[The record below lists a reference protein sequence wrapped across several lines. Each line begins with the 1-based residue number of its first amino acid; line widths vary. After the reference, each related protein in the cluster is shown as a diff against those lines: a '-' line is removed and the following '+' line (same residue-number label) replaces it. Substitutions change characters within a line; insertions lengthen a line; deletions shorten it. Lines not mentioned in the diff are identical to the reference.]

1 LYRQIQASAADDWQA
16 FLSRGLYAQ
25 LVADSLV
32 VEHED
37 AALELAARPG
47 ARHVIQ
53 PRRIDF
59 VSYPYEWSFSQL
71 REAALLTLELQ
82 ARALAVG
89 MRLKD
94 ASAFNVQ
101 LERGRP
107 VLIDSLSFEVADPV
121 EPWPA
126 YRQFCEHFLA
136 PLALMAYRD
145 ARCGL
150 LLRDFVDGIPLN
162 FAARLLPGRTRFN
175 VGLGAHLHLHAR
187 AQGRGEA
194 AGGAPARQR
203 RVTLLGQQALL
214 DSLRR
219 TVEKLRWQPR
229 DSEWS
234 DYAATTSYSPAAA
247 AGKRSTVERLVEA
260 AGGTTVWDLGA
271 NTGDFS
277 RLAASIGRHV
287 IAFDLDAATVERNW
301 LQLRDAGIR
310 DVLPLVQD
318 LANPSPALGWALA
331 ERRSLLQRG
340 PADVAMALALL
351 HHLAIGRNVP
361 LPLISALVARLAG
374 RLILE
379 FVPKQDPMTQG
390 LLAARRDVFPD
401 YSVDGMRAAFA
412 PEWRIIEEA
421 PIEDSLR
428 TLFLMERRS
437 GSTAH
442 S

>member
-1 LYRQIQASAADDWQA
+1 MLYRQIHASAADDWEA
-16 FLSRGLYAQ
+16 FLSRGLYGQ
-25 LVADSLV
+25 LAADSLV

-37 AALELAARPG
+37 AALELAARAD
-47 ARHVIQ
+47 ARRVIR

-59 VSYPYEWSFSQL
+59 VSYPYEWSFTQL

-82 ARALAVG
+82 SRALAVG

-101 LERGRP
+101 LERGQAI
-107 VLIDSLSFEVADPV
+107 LIDSLSFEVADPTA
-121 EPWPA
+121 PWPA
-126 YRQFCEHFLA
+126 YRQFCEHFVA
-136 PLALMAYRD
+136 PLALIAYRD

-150 LLRDFVDGIPLN
+150 LLRDFVDGIPLEY
-162 FAARLLPGRTRFN
+162 AARLLPARTRFK
-175 VGLGAHLHLHAR
+175 VGLGAHIHLHAR
-187 AQGRGEA
+187 AQRRAQA
-194 AGGAPARQR
+194 AVDADARLR
-203 RVTLLGQQALL
+203 RVTPLGQAALL

-219 TVEKLRWQPR
+219 SVEKLRWQPR
-229 DSEWS
+229 GSEWS
-234 DYAATTSYSPAAA
+234 GYAATTSYSPRAAA
-247 AGKRSTVERLVEA
+247 AKRSLVERMVKA

-277 RLAASIGRHV
+277 RLAAAIGRRV

-301 LQLRDAGIR
+301 LQLRNAGIR

-331 ERRSLLQRG
+331 ERRSLLNRG
-340 PADVAMALALL
+340 PGDVAMALALI

-361 LPLISALVARLAG
+361 LPLISALFAGLATG
-374 RLILE
+374 LILE
-379 FVPKQDPMTQG
+379 FVPKEDPMTQR

-401 YSVDGMRAAFA
+401 YTIDGVRAAFA
-412 PEWRIIEEA
+412 ADWRIIEEV

-428 TLFLMERRS
+428 SLFRMERRS
-437 GSTAH
+437 GH
-442 S
+442 

>member
-1 LYRQIQASAADDWQA
+1 VLYRQIEPSAADDWEA
-16 FLSRGLYAQ
+16 FLSRGLYGQ
-25 LVADSLV
+25 LAADSLL

-37 AALELAARPG
+37 APLELAARAG
-47 ARHVIQ
+47 ARHVIR
-53 PRRIDF
+53 PREIDF

-71 REAALLTLELQ
+71 REAALLTLQLQ
-82 ARALAVG
+82 SRALAVG

-101 LERGRP
+101 LENGRP
-107 VLIDSLSFEVADPV
+107 ILIDSLSFEVADPT

-136 PLALMAYRD
+136 PLALIAHRD

-150 LLRDFVDGIPLN
+150 LLRDFVDGIPLEY
-162 FAARLLPGRTRFN
+162 AARLLPGRTRLN
-175 VGLGAHLHLHAR
+175 LGLGAHLHLHAR

-194 AGGAPARQR
+194 AAGGPARQR
-203 RVTLLGQQALL
+203 RVTPLGQQALL
-214 DSLRR
+214 ESLRR
-219 TVEKLRWQPR
+219 TVEKLRWQPSG
-229 DSEWS
+229 SEWS
-234 DYAATTSYSPAAA
+234 GYAATTSYSPGAAA
-247 AGKRSTVERLVEA
+247 AKRSTVERLVDA

-277 RLAASIGRHV
+277 RLAASLGRRV

-301 LQLRDAGIR
+301 LQLRDAGVR
-310 DVLPLVQD
+310 AVLPLVQD
-318 LANPSPALGWALA
+318 LANPSPGLGWALA

-340 PADVAMALALL
+340 PADVAMALALV

-361 LPLISALVARLAG
+361 LPLISALFARVAG
-374 RLILE
+374 RLIVE
-379 FVPKQDPMTQG
+379 FVPKEDPMTQG
-390 LLAARRDVFPD
+390 LLAVRRDVFPD
-401 YSVDGMRAAFA
+401 YSIDGMRAAFA
-412 PEWRIIEEA
+412 AEWRIVEEA

-437 GSTAH
+437 GQ
-442 S
+442 